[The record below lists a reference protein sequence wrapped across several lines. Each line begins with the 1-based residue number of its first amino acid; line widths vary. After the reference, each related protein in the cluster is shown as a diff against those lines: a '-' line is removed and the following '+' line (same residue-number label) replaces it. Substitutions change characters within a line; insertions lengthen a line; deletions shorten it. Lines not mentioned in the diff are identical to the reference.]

1 MHKKKILIVD
11 DEKDF
16 AQIVKMN
23 LEQTGEYEVR
33 TESRAAK
40 AIACAKSF
48 MPDVILLDIV
58 MPDKDGFEVLGE
70 LKKNPKTV
78 SIPVIML
85 TAVGGNHAK
94 MTASQKFCE
103 DYITKPVPT
112 EELKAKIE
120 EVIKRHLK

>member
-1 MHKKKILIVD
+1 MAKRKVLIVD

-16 AQIVKMN
+16 AKIVKMN

-33 TESRAAK
+33 TESRATK
-40 AIACAKSF
+40 AVAVAKSF
-48 MPDVILLDIV
+48 KPDVMLLDIV

-70 LKKNPKTV
+70 LKKDGKTV

-103 DYITKPVPT
+103 DYIIKPVPT

-120 EVIKRHLK
+120 EVIKRYSK